1 MVLKSIKLLQTMNK
15 GITTLFLLFFLTAC
29 QGNICY
35 HSYQPVPKAGW
46 KGNDTLSYPI
56 YSHMEAGNYDMQIG
70 VRHLESYPYKD
81 IWLEINHNLKDSTT
95 FQKDTIHLY
104 LADPKGNWYG
114 NGIGGLLQY
123 TTNNILR
130 LHLQENSNQ
139 STINIVHLMK
149 DSLLKSIHDIGIQL
163 ERNP

>member
-56 YSHMEAGNYDMQIG
+56 YSHMEAGYYDMQIG

-81 IWLEINHNLKDSTT
+81 ICLEVCHNLQDSTN
-95 FQKDTIHLY
+95 FQKDTLHLY
-104 LADPKGNWYG
+104 LADSLGDWQGK
-114 NGIGGLLQY
+114 GIGGLLQY
-123 TTNNILR
+123 TEEAPLKVEIKES
-130 LHLQENSNQ
+130 HSNA
-139 STINIVHLMK
+139 SIHITHLMS
-149 DSLLKSIHDIGIQL
+149 DSLLRSIYDVGIQVNHI
-163 ERNP
+163 R